1 MEKDSMSKQI
11 RDLREDSRRRIDTLE
26 RRNQEL
32 EADRTAMETHIK
44 AGDKNKKVTTDQG
57 EKIRQ
62 LEFDKNLLETQN
74 ENIESQ
80 LQKLRDQKLDVERR
94 TESLRREIDMMGQ
107 DKTFLQRENNMME
120 EKVKRLEDKLD
131 RTEMSLL
138 ESKKQAEKYMDRVLN
153 TNDDLKLKFDQQYT
167 NEMQDLKERYTK
179 DLEMVKQNLIDV
191 YETKTSHLIDRRDE
205 LDRRTTKLEKQLSDR
220 TAAYEE
226 LMYEFRS
233 YQKTSDEEMGILRVG
248 ARARDDEVQRVTHLY
263 EDNMILVKETKME
276 NESLKAKID
285 VLKNEYYKLE
295 STARQ
300 GNSDIKAELAVSKE
314 RLANYELIEK
324 ELDSAIMNIA
334 GDSAFEDD
342 GTNAIGNALIQT
354 ITSAPTTSKRRI
366 QQSLLLANRLQTKQ
380 KELESLQKEIA
391 GYKATIEN
399 LEADVKLHQK
409 LTQRTNQP

>member
-1 MEKDSMSKQI
+1 M
-11 RDLREDSRRRIDTLE
+11 
-26 RRNQEL
+26 N
-32 EADRTAMETHIK
+32 
-44 AGDKNKKVTTDQG
+44 
-57 EKIRQ
+57 
-62 LEFDKNLLETQN
+62 
-74 ENIESQ
+74 
-80 LQKLRDQKLDVERR
+80 
-94 TESLRREIDMMGQ
+94 
-107 DKTFLQRENNMME
+107 
-120 EKVKRLEDKLD
+120 
-131 RTEMSLL
+131 
-138 ESKKQAEKYMDRVLN
+138 Y
-153 TNDDLKLKFDQQYT
+153 DLKLKFDQQYT

-205 LDRRTTKLEKQLSDR
+205 LDRRVTKLEKQLSDR

-226 LMYEFRS
+226 LMFEFRN

-248 ARARDDEVQRVTHLY
+248 GRARDDEVQRVTHLY

-300 GNSDIKAELAVSKE
+300 GNADIKAELAVSKE
-314 RLANYELIEK
+314 RLGNYELIEK

-334 GDSAFEDD
+334 GDSAVEDD

-409 LTQRTNQP
+409 LT